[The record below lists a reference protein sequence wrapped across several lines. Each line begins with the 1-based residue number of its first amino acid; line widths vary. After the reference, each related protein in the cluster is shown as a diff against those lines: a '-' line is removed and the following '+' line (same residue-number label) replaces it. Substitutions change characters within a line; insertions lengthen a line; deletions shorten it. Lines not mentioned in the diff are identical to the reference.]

1 MVDKNLEKNKHRTYD
16 LAHIMEQTACGVDI
30 FVPLIK
36 NFKNCFLLKNF
47 HYFVSIEFIKYKFI

>member
-1 MVDKNLEKNKHRTYD
+1 
-16 LAHIMEQTACGVDI
+16 MEQTACGVDI